1 MKDRSIPIIIAVVIV
16 GVIALSTGF
25 RRVENT
31 GDEWYADLHIGDG
44 VEIDEPD
51 APDAP
56 DSPIAGRSD
65 SEVVELGAA
74 KRAEVRLA
82 QPAGELNLRGASG
95 PLMDAE
101 FDTRPER
108 WTPEVDYRV
117 DGEVG
122 ELTVRQ
128 SEFDPFAEGDTR
140 NTWDVALDTSTPM
153 DLVIERGAGEA
164 DLLIGDLLLN
174 SARIV
179 NGAGETT
186 IDLTGE
192 RTLDDDV
199 EIDVIGG
206 VGAMRIALP
215 DGVPVRL
222 YIEQGIGD
230 VTVDGLSKDGG
241 AWVSDAYD
249 GVRPSYEIR
258 VKQGIGEV
266 TVESGE

>member
-1 MKDRSIPIIIAVVIV
+1 MKDRSIPIIIAVVLI
-16 GVIALSTGF
+16 GMIALGTGF

-31 GDEWYADLHIGDG
+31 GDEWYANLHIGDRI
-44 VEIDEPD
+44 EADEPQ
-51 APDAP
+51 APEEP
-56 DSPIAGRSD
+56 DSPVVGRTAT
-65 SEVVELGAA
+65 EVVELGTAT
-74 KRAEVRLA
+74 RAEVRLA
-82 QPAGELNLRGASG
+82 QPVGELKVRGASG
-95 PLMDAE
+95 PLMDAQ
-101 FDTRPER
+101 FDTKPKR

-140 NTWDVALDTSTPM
+140 NNWDVALDTGTPM

-164 DLLIGDLLLN
+164 DLLIGDLLLL

-186 IDLTGE
+186 IDLTGGRE
-192 RTLDDDV
+192 LDDDV

-206 VGAMRIALP
+206 VGAMRLALP
-215 DGVPVRL
+215 NGVPVRVT
-222 YIEQGIGD
+222 IDQGIGE
-230 VTVDGLSKDGG
+230 VTVDGLSEDGG
-241 AWVSDAYD
+241 AWVNDAYD
-249 GVRPSYEIR
+249 DDRPAYEIR

-266 TVESGE
+266 SIELGE